1 MSRQDRQGVRTPA
14 GLEQKY
20 NFDKRFKDTMA
31 AVERLDTN
39 LNAEGVFNRLTENG
53 KAEGVFM
60 GENGDIYINASYL
73 VTGILR
79 SKDNSTF
86 YLDLDNGILKGRFQE
101 FSIAGKTVDDIA
113 GDKVDSQSQ
122 EDIYNKLTNNGEAE
136 GLYFV
141 DGQLYINAS
150 YLVSGVL
157 KSKDGSTF
165 YLDLSNNT
173 LKGDFTELS
182 VDGEPVATG
191 VCTKIELLWENASPS
206 SEFSTQ
212 DIKVNIAEY
221 DGIEILFDAFNGFRT
236 SRRGYWM
243 PGSENINLIATE
255 SDWSLGYGYFVSRR
269 AGVTANNVNFGTC
282 YASNNTAKNGRMIPL
297 AIYGIKGVG

>member
-20 NFDKRFKDTMA
+20 NFDKRFKDTLA

-182 VDGEPVATG
+182 VGGEPVLTG
-191 VCTKIELLWENASPS
+191 LRMSMKKLWQNASATS
-206 SEFSTQ
+206 SFAGQTITVDLSG
-212 DIKVNIAEY
+212 Y
-221 DGIEILFDAFNGFRT
+221 DL
-236 SRRGYWM
+236 YM
-243 PGSENINLIATE
+243 
-255 SDWSLGYGYFVSRR
+255 
-269 AGVTANNVNFGTC
+269 VTAVAALTSQYIISTIIPATHGGVISYTWGDSGAPVHRSFVR
-282 YASNNTAKNGRMIPL
+282 TANGVQFYGAYYNKSPSTDHVIPFQ
-297 AIYGIKGVG
+297 IYGIKGVG